1 MDWFLYAN
9 GLRHERVKYYQYHQ
23 TKNKQSAFENIFDYK
38 YHTLSSRIIRKRI
51 LGIVTIDLQ
60 I

>member
-1 MDWFLYAN
+1 MLMASVMK
-9 GLRHERVKYYQYHQ
+9 GLSIISITKQ

-38 YHTLSSRIIRKRI
+38 YHTLSSRIIRKSI